1 VSQGPLQYIGPLQSP
16 SPGQTGAGVE
26 VWAFTEKGLSNFV
39 EELTSPAKNTIKQST
54 ATTTFLIY
62 RM

>member
-1 VSQGPLQYIGPLQSP
+1 MGPLQSP

-26 VWAFTEKGLSNFV
+26 VWAFTEKGLSNF
-39 EELTSPAKNTIKQST
+39 EEEITSPAKNTVKQNT
-54 ATTTFLIY
+54 ATTTFLIF